1 MAFIALILISTFIL
15 IKYKPQYKV
24 SINNKKVGHIDSPS
38 DIDEY
43 INEKVEQE
51 EGRNIAFVDLK
62 NIPMLKLELVNR
74 NIEEQEAVKS
84 EIENQVS
91 IEYTNYAISLDGK
104 NKTYVASMNEAEAIV
119 DDLKKEYENKYT
131 KKIGI
136 VQVYSDCYEDI
147 SAIDSDKA
155 KSIVSNELKKEKQ
168 TDIKIAKEKAAKA
181 RAAKLKA
188 AAAVVEKNIAV
199 TKLVKESNVNGI
211 EFSVRPVSGIITSR
225 YGKRSSPG
233 GIGSTNHKGL
243 DIAASAGTPI
253 YAVAAG
259 TVTFSGSRGELGNL
273 VIVNHGNGVETY
285 YGHCS
290 KLKVSKGQKV
300 NAGDKIA
307 LIGQTGSATGPHL
320 HLEIHINGKVVNPQ
334 KYVY

>member
-1 MAFIALILISTFIL
+1 M
-15 IKYKPQYKV
+15 
-24 SINNKKVGHIDSPS
+24 
-38 DIDEY
+38 
-43 INEKVEQE
+43 
-51 EGRNIAFVDLK
+51 
-62 NIPMLKLELVNR
+62 
-74 NIEEQEAVKS
+74 
-84 EIENQVS
+84 
-91 IEYTNYAISLDGK
+91 
-104 NKTYVASMNEAEAIV
+104 
-119 DDLKKEYENKYT
+119 
-131 KKIGI
+131 
-136 VQVYSDCYEDI
+136 
-147 SAIDSDKA
+147 
-155 KSIVSNELKKEKQ
+155 
-168 TDIKIAKEKAAKA
+168 
-181 RAAKLKA
+181 
-188 AAAVVEKNIAV
+188 VEKNVAV
-199 TKLVKESNVNGI
+199 AKLVKESNVNGI
-211 EFSVRPVSGIITSR
+211 EFSVRPVTGTITSR

-307 LIGQTGSATGPHL
+307 LVGQTGSATGPHL